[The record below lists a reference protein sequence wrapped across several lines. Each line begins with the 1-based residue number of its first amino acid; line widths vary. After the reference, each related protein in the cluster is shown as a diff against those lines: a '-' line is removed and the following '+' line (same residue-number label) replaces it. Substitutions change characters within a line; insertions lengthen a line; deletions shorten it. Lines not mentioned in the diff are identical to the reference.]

1 MRFTV
6 RGQDGA
12 PDRHVRVVVHLVLTW
27 RGSGLARAREA
38 DGARVA
44 AWAIIKAG
52 LETGWRRYTR
62 RKHLR
67 YNMSEHPPPPPP
79 THTPLV
85 VER

>member
-1 MRFTV
+1 MSQCA
-6 RGQDGA
+6 GKDGA

-79 THTPLV
+79 THTTPLV